1 LSITVNNPDRFIE
14 RPSAVLFDLDNTLYF
29 YDPAHEAG
37 NLAVVDK
44 ATNSLGVDS
53 QEFNEALAR
62 ARNDVKQQ
70 LGPTASSH
78 SRLLYYQRTLEYLG
92 LRSQVLLSLEFEQTY
107 WRNFLSAVELRE
119 GTVSF
124 LDLLART
131 GIPKVIVT
139 DLTSQIQF
147 RKLIYLDLDQ
157 RFEYVVTS
165 EESGAD
171 KPDRAGFDLAI
182 GKLPPQTGS
191 IWMIGDNISSDIEGA
206 KNAIDATTLVPKS
219 EIGDNANNPAIDLVF
234 DTFTD
239 LEQLFNESGWSKPT
253 SD

>member
-1 LSITVNNPDRFIE
+1 LSITVNNPDRFTE
-14 RPSAVLFDLDNTLYF
+14 RPSAVLFDLDNTLYA
-29 YDPAHEAG
+29 YDPAHEVATS
-37 NLAVVDK
+37 AVVDK
-44 ATNSLGVDS
+44 ATSNLRIDS
-53 QEFNEALAR
+53 QKFNETFAR

-78 SRLLYYQRTLEYLG
+78 NRLLYYQRTLEYLG

-107 WRNFLSAVELRE
+107 WRNFLSAIVLRE

-124 LDLLART
+124 LDQLARA

-182 GKLPPQTGS
+182 SKLPPQDS
-191 IWMIGDNISSDIEGA
+191 PIWMIGDNISSDIEGA
-206 KNAIDATTLVPKS
+206 KNAINATTLVPKS
-219 EIGDNANNPAIDLVF
+219 EIGDKANHPAVDLVF

-239 LEQLFNESGWSKPT
+239 LEQFFKESGWSAQN

>member
-1 LSITVNNPDRFIE
+1 MSITVNNPDRFTE
-14 RPSAVLFDLDNTLYF
+14 RPLVVLFDLDNTLYF
-29 YDPAHEAG
+29 YDPAHAAG
-37 NLAVVDK
+37 NSAVVAK
-44 ATNSLGVDS
+44 ATSNLGIDS
-53 QEFNEALAR
+53 QTFNESLAR
-62 ARNDVKQQ
+62 ARNDIKQQ
-70 LGPTASSH
+70 LGTTASSH
-78 SRLLYYQRTLEYLG
+78 SRLLYYQRALEYLG

-107 WRNFLSAVELRE
+107 WRNFLSAVVLRE

-131 GIPKVIVT
+131 GVPKVIVT

-171 KPDRAGFDLAI
+171 KPDRASFDLAI
-182 GKLPPQTGS
+182 SKLPPQNGP

-219 EIGDNANNPAIDLVF
+219 EIGENAKNPAIDLTF

-239 LEQLFNESGWSKPT
+239 LEQLFNDSGWSKQT
-253 SD
+253 SE

>member
-1 LSITVNNPDRFIE
+1 M
-14 RPSAVLFDLDNTLYF
+14 LFDLDNTLYF

-37 NLAVVDK
+37 NSAVVEK
-44 ATNSLGVDS
+44 ATSNLGIDA
-53 QEFNEALAR
+53 QQFNESLAR
-62 ARNDVKQQ
+62 ARVDVKQQ
-70 LGPTASSH
+70 LGTTASSH
-78 SRLLYYQRTLEYLG
+78 SRLLYYQRALEYLG

-107 WRNFLSAVELRE
+107 WRNFLSAVVLRE

-124 LDLLART
+124 LDQLARA

-182 GKLPPQTGS
+182 GKLPPVSGP
-191 IWMIGDNISSDIEGA
+191 IWMIGDNIKSDIEGA
-206 KNAIDATTLVPKS
+206 KNALDATTLVPKS
-219 EIGDNANNPAIDLVF
+219 EIGNNSSHPAVDLVF

-239 LEQLFNESGWSKPT
+239 LEQLFNDSGWTTQS
-253 SD
+253 SG